1 MFEDLS
7 LMEGL
12 KLFAPI
18 IVLQF
23 SLMFFCVYSIF
34 KKGVRNLS
42 EWIWL
47 LIVVI
52 GNLLG
57 SIIFLIF
64 GRKKGYD
71 D

>member
-7 LMEGL
+7 LVEGL

-18 IVLQF
+18 IVLHF
-23 SLMFFCVYSIF
+23 SLMFFCIYNIF

-42 EWIWL
+42 EWIWV
-47 LIVVI
+47 LIVAFIQIV
-52 GNLLG
+52 GP
-57 SIIFLIF
+57 IIFLMF